1 MARKSSLHFVDYPSE
16 VHLQDGLVCLE
27 KNTGILYSAD
37 LFLRFGNGVGKTID
51 ARWED
56 EVATI
61 EQERV
66 PNEELLEKLKADLS
80 GLAPRFVAVAVIE
93 AGKHGSSVASPIVG
107 EILAHILSHPTG
119 EGGDREH

>member
-80 GLAPRFVAVAVIE
+80 GLAPRFVAV
-93 AGKHGSSVASPIVG
+93 GHGFCMRCKG
-107 EILAHILSHPTG
+107 
-119 EGGDREH
+119 